1 MTRQSARADAPALT
15 LKGALTLTLGG
26 QDLGGAVRM
35 GLLQAVAEQGSIT
48 QAARAYGMSYKAAWD
63 AIDAMNTL
71 SGTPLVERSTG
82 GKGGGR
88 TRLTDHGQRL
98 LERYAQL
105 QAIHTRFLALLD
117 HRALDLAQDFSILQA
132 LNMKTSAR
140 NQWVG
145 SVAAIRAGAVNDEV
159 ELDLGGGQRLQVI
172 VTRASTDALA
182 LRLKQGVLA
191 LVKSSSV
198 MLATGLGEGAGAHSG
213 VAISAGNRLDGIV
226 RSVSPGAV
234 NAEVSLEAGGLTVV
248 AIVEQRAVAD
258 LDLRPGQR
266 VTALIRA
273 SDVILATLA

>member
-1 MTRQSARADAPALT
+1 MTRQSARADAPALN

-105 QAIHTRFLALLD
+105 QAVHTRFLALLD

-198 MLATGLGEGAGAHSG
+198 MLATGLGEGAGAHPG
-213 VAISAGNRLDGIV
+213 VAISASNRLDGIV